1 MYEEYLE
8 KLKQVE
14 EEEEDEDIKK
24 LMIWKEAFKK
34 LQERSIEAST
44 SFK

>member
-24 LMIWKEAFKK
+24 LLTWKEVFNKI
-34 LQERSIEAST
+34 QRGEQNGN
-44 SFK
+44 